1 MYALIENAKVTNI
14 VSADKRGAD
23 SLISA
28 GLNLVRT
35 DKPVAI
41 CDDYTDGKFYRDG
54 SEVHTPLEE
63 ALLVQV
69 DMQEALNILGV
80 T

>member
-1 MYALIENAKVTNI
+1 MYALIENEKVTNI

-23 SLISA
+23 SLIA
-28 GLNLVRT
+28 TGLNLIQT

-41 CDDYTDGKFYRDG
+41 GDDYTDGKFYRDG
-54 SEVHTPLEE
+54 VEVLTPLEE
-63 ALLVQV
+63 ALLVQA
-69 DMQEALNILGV
+69 DMQEALEILGV

>member
-28 GLNLVRT
+28 GLNLIQT

-41 CDDYTDGKFYRDG
+41 GDDYTDGKFYRDG
-54 SEVHTPLEE
+54 S
-63 ALLVQV
+63 
-69 DMQEALNILGV
+69 
-80 T
+80 

>member
-1 MYALIENAKVTNI
+1 MYALIENAKATNI

-28 GLNLVRT
+28 GLNLIQT

-41 CDDYTDGKFYRDG
+41 GDDYTDGKFYSDG
-54 SEVHTPLEE
+54 SEVLTPLEE
-63 ALLVQV
+63 ALLVQA
-69 DMQEALNILGV
+69 DIQEALEILGV

>member
-28 GLNLVRT
+28 GLNLIQT

-41 CDDYTDGKFYRDG
+41 GMITLTGNFI
-54 SEVHTPLEE
+54 VM
-63 ALLVQV
+63 VQKS
-69 DMQEALNILGV
+69 LHHLRKLF
-80 T
+80 

>member
-23 SLISA
+23 
-28 GLNLVRT
+28 
-35 DKPVAI
+35 
-41 CDDYTDGKFYRDG
+41 
-54 SEVHTPLEE
+54 
-63 ALLVQV
+63 
-69 DMQEALNILGV
+69 MQEALNILGV